1 MATVELD
8 KKELEVLKEILWSY
22 LGDLRFEI
30 ADTDSKDWR
39 DYLKDKEEVIKRVI
53 PKLERASHSL

>member
-1 MATVELD
+1 MAMIELEP
-8 KKELEVLKEILWSY
+8 KELEVLKEILWSY

-39 DYLKDKEEVIKRVI
+39 EYLKEKEVIIKQII
-53 PKLERASHSL
+53 PKLEKAS

>member
-1 MATVELD
+1 MGTVTLEQ
-8 KKELEVLKEILWSY
+8 KELETLKEILWSY

-39 DYLKDKEEVIKRVI
+39 DYLKEKEVIIKQVI
-53 PKLERASHSL
+53 TKLEKAK